1 MKYLNYLNNFW
12 ITRLCV
18 EINNGHNKIIKIL
31 IKELKKNYK
40 TIIKGVSNETGIK
53 EKWLELELKDALF
66 ALKYLPIQAQGILK
80 EKRVDVPKY
89 DKEGFMDFIP
99 KGKVLQILPSSTPIL
114 SCVLLPFCAS
124 LSGNNVIVKPSSK
137 SKYISRFIQKILD
150 NNRYERVIF
159 KNGKGEK
166 FLYSLIKDVD
176 FVFYMG
182 GRKIGK
188 SIEVFCCDEDIEFLG
203 EFEGND
209 WAIVLDGDVEEIGN
223 QISENV
229 LFKEG
234 KDCDSIKGVLVKN
247 ELYSKMKSILKKKMG
262 NILNKNPSKKDIIN
276 PEFRSSLW
284 IKKIDTLE
292 EAIELTKLNEHGLS
306 ISIFDRNNKR
316 ALDLAKRL
324 NFARTIINSDTLDIN
339 PLIPWGGIK
348 KTSYGGAE
356 YWVNKFVN
364 KRLIEIKK

>member
-1 MKYLNYLNNFW
+1 M
-12 ITRLCV
+12 
-18 EINNGHNKIIKIL
+18 EINKNHKKFIKIFV
-31 IKELKKNYK
+31 KELKKNYK
-40 TIIKGVSNETGIK
+40 SIIKNVSDETGIK

-66 ALKYLPIQAQGILK
+66 ALKYLPRQTERILK
-80 EKRVDVPKY
+80 EVKINIPKY
-89 DKEGFMDFIP
+89 NKEGFLDSSP
-99 KGKVLQILPSSTPIL
+99 KGKILQILPSSTPIL
-114 SCVLLPFCAS
+114 STILLPFCAS

-137 SKYISRFIQKILD
+137 ARYISRFIQNVLN
-150 NNRYERVIF
+150 NNRYESVIF
-159 KNGKGEK
+159 KNGKGKK
-166 FLYSLIKDVD
+166 FLYSLIKDAD

-188 SIEVFCCDEDIEFLG
+188 SIEIFCCERNIEFLG

-209 WAIVLDGDVEEIGN
+209 WAIVLDGDIEKIVN
-223 QISENV
+223 QISKNV

-247 ELYSKMKSILKKKMG
+247 ELYPKMRSILKERMG
-262 NILNKNPSKKDIIN
+262 NILNENPSKRDIIN

-292 EAIELTKLNEHGLS
+292 EAIKLTKLNEHGLT

-324 NFARTIINSDTLDIN
+324 NFARIIINSDTLDIN

-348 KTSYGGAE
+348 KTSYRGTD
-356 YWVNKFVN
+356 YWANKFVN
-364 KRLIEIKK
+364 KKLIEIKK

>member
-1 MKYLNYLNNFW
+1 
-12 ITRLCV
+12 
-18 EINNGHNKIIKIL
+18 
-31 IKELKKNYK
+31 
-40 TIIKGVSNETGIK
+40 
-53 EKWLELELKDALF
+53 
-66 ALKYLPIQAQGILK
+66 
-80 EKRVDVPKY
+80 
-89 DKEGFMDFIP
+89 
-99 KGKVLQILPSSTPIL
+99 
-114 SCVLLPFCAS
+114 
-124 LSGNNVIVKPSSK
+124 
-137 SKYISRFIQKILD
+137 
-150 NNRYERVIF
+150 
-159 KNGKGEK
+159 
-166 FLYSLIKDVD
+166 
-176 FVFYMG
+176 MG